1 MRRSRQALDEAAIT
15 AILKQQ
21 PRGVLSVI
29 GDEGY
34 PYAVPMNFWY
44 CEEDGMLYFHGGK
57 AGHKIDA
64 LRRCDKACFCI
75 YDEGHRKEGDWA
87 LTFGCVVIFGRI
99 HFVEEYE
106 RAMEVSRCLSRKF
119 TQDEAYID
127 QEISSFGRGTLCF
140 ALEAEHI
147 TGKRV
152 HEA

>member
-1 MRRSRQALDEAAIT
+1 MRRSRQALDKAAIT

-57 AGHKIDA
+57 AGHRIDA
-64 LRRCDKACFCI
+64 LRRCNKACFCI
-75 YDEGHRKEGDWA
+75 YDEGFRKEGDWA
-87 LTFGCVVIFGRI
+87 LTFGCVVIFGQI

-127 QEISSFGRGTLCF
+127 QEISSFGQGTVCF
-140 ALEAEHI
+140 ALEVEHI
-147 TGKRV
+147 TGKQV